1 MSTLSETDK
10 NHLNL
15 LLTPSWLSGLLAVL
29 AGLIVT
35 VGIIVI
41 FSLHTSGV
49 QQQLT
54 AWQINKPQRT
64 LTTPDQV
71 LAENDR
77 PSLNESWPLVVVW
90 AGIGLAVYAVAAA
103 IVRSLSNAEGLRE
116 SLDYVNAHPHEL
128 LKQTVEHAA
137 LRAAA
142 AILLAALT
150 LTIVKKVLP
159 YCITASHASA
169 GDILSPVG
177 ILYMLLSFAVLVISL
192 HIETILLRLALGRV
206 RIFS

>member
-1 MSTLSETDK
+1 MSALNEADK

-15 LLTPSWLSGLLAVL
+15 LLTPSWLSGLLAVS
-29 AGLIVT
+29 AGLIITIGV
-35 VGIIVI
+35 IVV

-54 AWQINKPQRT
+54 AWQINKPQRA
-64 LTTPDQV
+64 LTTPDEV

-77 PSLNESWPLVVVW
+77 PSLSQSWPLVVVW

-103 IVRSLSNAEGLRE
+103 IVRSLSNAEDLRE
-116 SLDYVNAHPHEL
+116 SLDYVNARPHEL
-128 LKQTVEHAA
+128 LKETIEHAA
-137 LRAAA
+137 LRFAA
-142 AILLAALT
+142 AILLVALT
-150 LTIVKKVLP
+150 LAMIKKVLP

-192 HIETILLRLALGRV
+192 HIETILLRLTLGRV
-206 RIFS
+206 RIF